1 MNKLVIEQYAHTS
14 REDEPTDNPPININT
29 WNVTSSQ
36 VGDAIDEVNNLGIDE
51 IDFDTFDL
59 ECGADGA
66 YYAENDQGVFRLTV
80 VINS

>member
-1 MNKLVIEQYAHTS
+1 MNKLIIEQYAHTP
-14 REDEPTDNPPININT
+14 REDEPTDYPPVNVNT

-36 VGDAIDEVNNLGIDE
+36 VDDAIDEVNELGEDE

-59 ECGADGA
+59 ERGADGA

-80 VINS
+80 VING